1 MKQQQ
6 GPSGT
11 PAPKKDVPPP
21 TQPKRLQGHG
31 QKDTDH
37 ILGKHL
43 QSLQEG
49 ADAANAERPEA
60 GVIMGQPDGKP

>member
-1 MKQQQ
+1 
-6 GPSGT
+6 
-11 PAPKKDVPPP
+11 
-21 TQPKRLQGHG
+21 LQGHG